1 MDSTAVVNLENNLL
15 QVQINPKGAELQRL
29 YHKEHKLEYLWS
41 ADAAYWPKYSPVLF
55 PIVGALKDNTYL
67 YKGSSYK
74 LSRHGFA
81 RDMTFEVESTG
92 TDHATFT
99 LKSSAE
105 TKANYPFDFV
115 LKLHYS
121 LDGSALEVKYE
132 VINEGGETLYFSVG
146 AHPAF
151 AVPLQEGT
159 SYEDYYLEF
168 EKKETAPRWT
178 IKNSLI
184 AEPQTYLEN
193 ESKIL
198 LKKELFYEDA
208 IVLKKLESTRL
219 SLKSD
224 KVPHGFH
231 FYFEG
236 FPFMGIWAA
245 TDAPF
250 ICIEPWCGIADS
262 VNHNQQFEQK
272 EGVMTLQ
279 PKTNWT
285 KAWRVEL
292 F

>member
-1 MDSTAVVNLENNLL
+1 MESTAVCLENKVLK
-15 QVQINPKGAELQRL
+15 VQIHPKGAELQRL
-29 YHKEHKLEYLWS
+29 YHKEYKLEYLWN
-41 ADAAYWPKYSPVLF
+41 ADATYWPKYSPVLF
-55 PIVGALKDNTYL
+55 PIVGALKDNAYL
-67 YKGSSYK
+67 YKESTYK

-81 RDMTFEVESTG
+81 RDMMFEVESAG

-105 TKANYPFDFV
+105 TKANYPFDFI
-115 LKLHYS
+115 LKLHYR
-121 LDGSALEVKYE
+121 LDGSVLEVKYE
-132 VINEGGETLYFSVG
+132 VINESDETLYFSIG

-151 AVPLQEGT
+151 AVPFQEGT
-159 SYEDYYLEF
+159 NYEDYFLEF

-184 AEPQTYLEN
+184 AEPRTYLEN
-193 ESKIL
+193 ESKIP

-208 IVLKKLESTRL
+208 IVLNNLESNRL
-219 SLKSD
+219 SIKSD
-224 KVPHGFH
+224 KTPHGLH

-245 TDAPF
+245 KDAPF
-250 ICIEPWCGIADS
+250 VCIEPWCGIADS
-262 VNHNQQFEQK
+262 VDHNQQFEKK
-272 EGVMTLQ
+272 EGVMALQ